1 MATHLEL
8 FDVIRLLSAED
19 VEVLAA
25 RFDTAPTRFD
35 IVFACLT
42 DEACRRA
49 LCEYLYAECTTPAHK
64 PRDAPTVPPAPIIP
78 HKHMPLLKHPR
89 VVKCLALDR
98 A

>member
-1 MATHLEL
+1 MAAHLEL

-42 DEACRRA
+42 DEACRLA
-49 LCEYLYAECTTPAHK
+49 LCEYLYAECTTPEHTH
-64 PRDAPTVPPAPIIP
+64 RAPTVPPAPMIP
-78 HKHMPLLKHPR
+78 HKHMPLHPR